1 MHESPDQDPDAVK
14 PRGPNGGASGL
25 EMPEAN
31 VLGLV
36 SLFHSGLSGGHMLHL
51 LQQPIGEGTTGAEV
65 GAPDRP
71 GEPLL
76 HADQSQVLALQ

>member
-1 MHESPDQDPDAVK
+1 MFLA
-14 PRGPNGGASGL
+14 
-25 EMPEAN
+25 
-31 VLGLV
+31 
-36 SLFHSGLSGGHMLHL
+36 LFHSGLSGGHMLHL

-76 HADQSQVLALQ
+76 HADQSQVLALQEFQLLQRPRPIRFLPLL